1 MGTVALIVGAVLLCV
16 LAGLGVASLLYMFT
30 GPDWEGE

>member
-16 LAGLGVASLLYMFT
+16 LAGLGVALAFYMVT

>member
-1 MGTVALIVGAVLLCV
+1 MGTAALIVGAVLLCV
-16 LAGLGVASLLYMFT
+16 LAGLGVALAFYMFT